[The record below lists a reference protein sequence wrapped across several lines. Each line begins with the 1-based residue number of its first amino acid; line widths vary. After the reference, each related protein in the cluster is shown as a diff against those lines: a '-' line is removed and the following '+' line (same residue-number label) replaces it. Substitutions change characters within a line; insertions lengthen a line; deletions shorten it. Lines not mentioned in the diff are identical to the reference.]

1 MTLSRYWLLVSLA
14 DGPSFLGG
22 NWAYNLLNLASAIIG
37 FGFTLWQLYK
47 TRKAADAARDSARQT
62 VRGFHGLAA
71 LVDFSNLEKWAE
83 GIILYVEG
91 RDFGTA
97 MIRLLDLQNGLAR
110 ARESAGAE
118 RLLSKDEW
126 SDLINNVAAVDSA
139 ISSMT
144 TPEATIDAQLISYCR
159 IAMVDVS
166 KKLNGL
172 AARAIKAVEPKPEKQ
187 DANS

>member
-1 MTLSRYWLLVSLA
+1 
-14 DGPSFLGG
+14 
-22 NWAYNLLNLASAIIG
+22 
-37 FGFTLWQLYK
+37 
-47 TRKAADAARDSARQT
+47 
-62 VRGFHGLAA
+62 
-71 LVDFSNLEKWAE
+71 
-83 GIILYVEG
+83 VEG